1 MNVNYINPF
10 IQASCSVLKTVANFD
25 SSLGKIYIKT
35 SPYASDS
42 LSIVIGLIGDI
53 KGHIVISM
61 DRKVACKIASRM
73 MMGMPVE
80 RLDEISKSAIS
91 EAANMILGNAATIL
105 SSKSIKIDI
114 TPPAL
119 FEGEDMLVSMPKM
132 KTVCVPINLDSDEKI
147 ELDIATID

>member
-1 MNVNYINPF
+1 MDVNYINPF
-10 IQASCSVLKTVANFD
+10 IQASCSVLKSIANFS
-25 SSLGKIYIKT
+25 SSLGQVYIKT
-35 SPYASDS
+35 SPYSSES
-42 LSIVIGLIGDI
+42 LAIVIGLIGDI

-61 DRKVACKIASRM
+61 DRKVACKLASRM

-105 SSKSIKIDI
+105 SSKNIKIDI

-119 FEGEDMLVSMPKM
+119 FEGENNLVSTPKM
-132 KTVCVPINLDSDEKI
+132 KTLCIPINIGGNEKI
-147 ELDIATID
+147 ELDIATLG